1 VEPLTRGELEAGL
14 DGIRQSPPDSGVIRL
29 IVRRP
34 AEDQREILEEGDI
47 NLEAGLVGDS
57 WPARGS
63 TTSDDGGPHPDAQI
77 TLTNARVIGLLAQA
91 PDRWALAGDQLYVDF
106 DLSLTNLPPGTQLAV
121 GSAVLEV
128 TSKPH
133 TGCAKFRR
141 RFGPDALSFVNSDV
155 GKALRLRGM
164 NTKVV
169 QAGTIRAGDAIRK
182 LPAV

>member
-1 VEPLTRGELEAGL
+1 VEHLTRGELEAGL
-14 DGIRQSPPDSGVIRL
+14 DGIRQSPRDTGVIRL

-34 AEDQREILEEGDI
+34 AEDEREILDEGNID
-47 NLEAGLVGDS
+47 LQVGLVGDN
-57 WPARGS
+57 W
-63 TTSDDGGPHPDAQI
+63 SDDGPDPDRQI
-77 TLTNARVIGLLAQA
+77 TVTNARVIELLAQA

-106 DLSLTNLPPGTQLAV
+106 VLSQSNLPPGTQLAV

-128 TSKPH
+128 TSEPH

-169 QAGTIRAGDAIRK
+169 QAGTVRPGDTIRK
-182 LPAV
+182 YPAV

>member
-1 VEPLTRGELEAGL
+1 VEHLTRGELEAGL
-14 DGIRQSPPDSGVIRL
+14 DAIRQSPHDTGVIRL

-34 AEDQREILEEGDI
+34 AEDEREILEEGNID
-47 NLEAGLVGDS
+47 LEVGLVGDS
-57 WPARGS
+57 W
-63 TTSDDGGPHPDAQI
+63 SDDGPDLDRQI
-77 TLTNARVIGLLAQA
+77 TVTNARVIELLAHA

-106 DLSLTNLPPGTQLAV
+106 DLSQTNLPPGTKLAV

-128 TSKPH
+128 TGEPH
-133 TGCAKFRR
+133 LGCAKFRR

-169 QAGTIRAGDAIRK
+169 QAGTVRAGDTIRK
-182 LPAV
+182 LSAG